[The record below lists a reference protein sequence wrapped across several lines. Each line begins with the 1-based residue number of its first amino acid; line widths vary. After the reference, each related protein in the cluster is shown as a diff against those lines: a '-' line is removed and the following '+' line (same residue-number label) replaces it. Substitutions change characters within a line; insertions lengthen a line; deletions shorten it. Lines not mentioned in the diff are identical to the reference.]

1 MTDPASQNAMPP
13 ASQNRANERRDPY
26 RAGALPTIRIAPDRR
41 PLFYSLTLAL
51 GVALGVAG
59 LRVVEHLRT
68 PAKGVSVT
76 PAGVGLEG
84 RRVVLPEVSATQG
97 GRAPAPPGGPLVVHV
112 WLQGCADCMPAF
124 EAMRAID
131 QQGGLGVPQVNV
143 AYGSADPAW
152 AARYGVHERLVLD
165 SGSAL
170 VSPLGISSFTTLV
183 LDEHHV
189 VRFVDRP
196 DRPGYLHRVQGAFRA
211 LTSAPPSKDS
221 PVELEGPGPGLGP
234 KVGRSPVVPQQQL

>member
-1 MTDPASQNAMPP
+1 MTEVTPATP
-13 ASQNRANERRDPY
+13 ATRSEAKERGDPY
-26 RAGALPTIRIAPDRR
+26 RAGALPTLRIAPDRR

-59 LRVVEHLRT
+59 VRVVERAR
-68 PAKGVSVT
+68 AKAPEVVVT

-84 RRVVLPEVSATQG
+84 RRVVLPEVSATHG
-97 GRAPAPPGGPLVVHV
+97 APRAPAPPTGPLVVHV

-152 AARYGVHERLVLD
+152 AARYGVHEHLVLD

-183 LDEHHV
+183 LDERHV

-196 DRPGYLHRVQGAFRA
+196 DRPGYIHRVQGAFRA
-211 LTSAPPSKDS
+211 LASAPGAVWPSDL
-221 PVELEGPGPGLGP
+221 PERVGGGLGP
-234 KVGRSPVVPQQQL
+234 YVAPAGTVGPPL